1 MNQKSSI
8 MK

>member
-1 MNQKSSI
+1 MKQKSSI